1 MSSRLRRSLV
11 LTTLLALLL
20 AVSGAGAAPP
30 ETKVAGI
37 DVDQTTIPELQTLMN
52 ARQLSSVQLT
62 NFYLRRIT
70 QLDPTL
76 EAVITIS
83 PTAVADARATDRARR
98 RGDRR
103 PLLGMPIIVKD
114 NINTTGMPTTAG
126 SWALAG
132 STPDDAFIVTR
143 LKAAGAIILGKANL
157 SEWANFR
164 SGPSS
169 SGWSGIGGQ
178 TNMPYVLDRNP
189 CGSSSGLGS
198 SRQRTSRSQP
208 SARRRTARSSARPAN
223 GVVGIKPTLGLWS
236 RGGIVPISA
245 DQDTAGPMT
254 RNVTDAAVLLGA
266 ATGVDPHDPATRDQV
281 GNASTN
287 YTRFLDDSALEG
299 ARIGVW
305 RAGTYDP
312 ELVGPV
318 VEPILEDVIEALE
331 DEGATVVEGAD
342 IDLSAA
348 ANEFPALLCEF
359 KTDIATY
366 LQTYVDGANPVTRA
380 PYPQTLA
387 ELIAF
392 NVAHPALEGP
402 WNDAVFEAA
411 EATNGRDAA
420 CAELRKQT
428 TPPVRAAIDEVMQV
442 NDLDAIIALTNGP
455 AWPTNQDPDE
465 GDLDGHFDYF
475 VGSSTAAAVSGY
487 ADITVPAGYV
497 AGLPMGITFIGGR
510 VAEPALLGSPS
521 TTSRRRRCVSR
532 RSSSRPSAA
541 ICSPASRTRR
551 RRRGRSH
558 TERSKRSATRGA
570 LLVGHVQ
577 RERSPATSA
586 GLRSLAVWISGRWA
600 GVLPWTRSA
609 PERSEAGVRDCASRV
624 EPGSGRACGSRV
636 SGMERPLLPARA
648 GRSGSRRTPSS
659 RRRRGS
665 GRGDPARAGDLPL
678 RVRTALARR
687 RRAADSRCPRRGR
700 SGGRRVHPSGP
711 SLVADV
717 AHDDAWCPGVLGA
730 VRVDDRDDRADRALV
745 PVEPPRRVRDR
756 VRNGVPRH
764 PVRTLDGELGAGD
777 QASAPPHAIRCR
789 VVPLDLRI

>member
-1 MSSRLRRSLV
+1 MSSRLRRSLA
-11 LTTLLALLL
+11 LTTLLACVL

-30 ETKVAGI
+30 DTTVRGI

-52 ARQLSSVQLT
+52 ARKLTSVQLT
-62 NFYLRRIT
+62 NFYLRRIR

-76 EAVITIS
+76 EAVIATS
-83 PTAVADARATDRARR
+83 PTALADARAADRARR
-98 RGDRR
+98 QGDRR
-103 PLLGMPIIVKD
+103 ALLGMPIIVKD
-114 NINTTGMPTTAG
+114 NVNTTGMPTTAG

-189 CGSSSGLGS
+189 CGSSSGSGVVAAADLAVAAVGTETDGS
-198 SRQRTSRSQP
+198 IVCP
-208 SARRRTARSSARPAN
+208 SGAN
-223 GVVGIKPTLGLWS
+223 GIVGIKPTLGLWS
-236 RGGIVPISA
+236 RAGVVPISA
-245 DQDTAGPMT
+245 DQDTAGPMA

-266 ATGVDPHDPATRDQV
+266 ATGVDPHDAATRAQV
-281 GNASTN
+281 GNATTN
-287 YTRFLDDSALEG
+287 YTRFLDDDALDG

-312 ELVGPV
+312 TLVGPV

-331 DEGATVVEGAD
+331 DEGATVIEGTD

-359 KTDIATY
+359 KTDIASY

-402 WNDAVFEAA
+402 WNNAVFEAA

-420 CAELRKQT
+420 CAELREQT
-428 TPPVRAAIDEVMQV
+428 TPPVQAAIDAVMQK

-455 AWPTNQDPDE
+455 AWPTNEDPDE
-465 GDLDGHFDYF
+465 GDLDGHFEYF

-510 VAEPALLGSPS
+510 WAEPALLGL
-521 TTSRRRRCVSR
+521 
-532 RSSSRPSAA
+532 AFDY
-541 ICSPASRTRR
+541 
-551 RRRGRSH
+551 
-558 TERSKRSATRGA
+558 EQATKVR
-570 LLVGHVQ
+570 V
-577 RERSPATSA
+577 P
-586 GLRSLAVWISGRWA
+586 
-600 GVLPWTRSA
+600 
-609 PERSEAGVRDCASRV
+609 PELIPTIG
-624 EPGSGRACGSRV
+624 
-636 SGMERPLLPARA
+636 
-648 GRSGSRRTPSS
+648 
-659 RRRRGS
+659 
-665 GRGDPARAGDLPL
+665 GDLF
-678 RVRTALARR
+678 
-687 RRAADSRCPRRGR
+687 
-700 SGGRRVHPSGP
+700 
-711 SLVADV
+711 
-717 AHDDAWCPGVLGA
+717 PGVPNPPED
-730 VRVDDRDDRADRALV
+730 VRAQ
-745 PVEPPRRVRDR
+745 P
-756 VRNGVPRH
+756 
-764 PVRTLDGELGAGD
+764 D
-777 QASAPPHAIRCR
+777 QATQGQRDLMAR
-789 VVPLDLRI
+789 VW